1 MPKTKTAKK
10 ELRKSVRRRAH
21 NTDRKRELKNSVKAA
36 RGAKGNDPKAIET
49 LAAAYKRL
57 DKLAKV
63 NFIKKSKANR
73 LKSRLAKQHARSA
86 K

>member
-1 MPKTKTAKK
+1 MNPVMPRTKTAKK
-10 ELRKSVRRRAH
+10 ELRKSHRNRAR
-21 NTDRKRELKNSVKAA
+21 NLGRKRALKKAVKVARAA
-36 RGAKGNDPKAIET
+36 PSKES
-49 LAAAYKRL
+49 LAAAYQRL

-73 LKSRLAKQHARSA
+73 LKSRLARRANKVS